1 MKKYSELIIT
11 ASFLAGTILTGC
23 SQEKVIFEEDFNGDS
38 LDMSVWNYEEG
49 DGCPNLCG
57 WGNNEEQIYD
67 RNYVEVKDGNLV
79 ITALKKD
86 GKYYSGKINSKDN
99 VEFTYGVIEIK
110 AKLATGKGLWPAI
123 WMLGADISEVGWPA
137 SGEIDILEYIGRE
150 PEIVF
155 TSLHTPASH
164 GNTINTKKTR
174 IKDIEEGYHTYK
186 AVWTENYI
194 EFFVDGQQLYR
205 FTPEKYDDKHYP
217 FKKDFYFLINMAVG
231 GNLGGAEI
239 NDEALPDK
247 FYVDHIKVTEL
258 PKDLQ

>member
-1 MKKYSELIIT
+1 MIKYSEIIL
-11 ASFLAGTILTGC
+11 SVFLAMGTFFPVTG
-23 SQEKVIFEEDFNGDS
+23 QEKMIFQEDFNGDR
-38 LDMSVWNYEEG
+38 LDMSIWNYEEG

-57 WGNNEEQIYD
+57 WGNNEEQVYD
-67 RNYVEVKDGNLV
+67 RKYVEVKDGNLV
-79 ITALKKD
+79 ITAVKKE
-86 GKYYSGKINSKDN
+86 GQYYSGKINTKGN
-99 VEFTYGVIEIK
+99 IEITYGVIEVR
-110 AKLATGKGLWPAI
+110 AKVATGKGLWPAI

-150 PEIVF
+150 PGMVF

-174 IKDIEEGYHTYK
+174 IEDIEEGFHTYK
-186 AVWTENYI
+186 TVWTKDYI
-194 EFFVDGQQLYR
+194 EFFVDDHSLYK
-205 FTPEKYDDKHYP
+205 FIPEKDDEEHYP

-247 FYVDHIKVTEL
+247 FYVDYIKVTEL
-258 PKDLQ
+258 PEELK